1 MAVCVF
7 KLIAHAGGY
16 IKPRKR
22 RPDCQQC
29 PVCISLVSVL
39 SGVSS
44 MYFAL
49 SVLEYCAFQFSEVEG
64 EVNIDPSDD
73 LHMGVVFPPQLPC
86 N

>member
-1 MAVCVF
+1 
-7 KLIAHAGGY
+7 
-16 IKPRKR
+16 
-22 RPDCQQC
+22 
-29 PVCISLVSVL
+29 
-39 SGVSS
+39 